1 MAQATVLVTH
11 PADRLA
17 TYFGQ
22 RAEAG
27 LRGVVQVRLN
37 PLLRDLSEEEL
48 IAAAQGCDALIAY
61 RQTPAPATLFAALP
75 QLAVFLRC
83 AMDIRN
89 VDVAAASAHGVLV
102 TRASAG
108 FNAAV
113 AEWIVAAMINLGRGF
128 VQHALT
134 YQRGEVP
141 TPAMGR
147 ELRGS
152 TLGIIGFGGIGS
164 TLGRLGLALGMQLL
178 VTTAEPVAAQPNLR
192 QVPLAELLAGA
203 DFVACL
209 APANQHTTRLIDAA
223 ALALMKPGAYFV
235 NASRG
240 ELVDEAALLAALDSG
255 HIAGC
260 ALDVGM
266 APDQMPSAFL
276 ARHPRVVA
284 TPHIG
289 GLTLPAVEHQALE
302 VVAQLQLLLQG
313 RLPDGAVNAEHATRW
328 RLWSRSA

>member
-75 QLAVFLRC
+75 KLAVFLRC
-83 AMDIRN
+83 AMDIRT

-113 AEWIVAAMINLGRGF
+113 AEWIVAAMINLGRG
-128 VQHALT
+128 
-134 YQRGEVP
+134 
-141 TPAMGR
+141 
-147 ELRGS
+147 
-152 TLGIIGFGGIGS
+152 IGS

-178 VTTAEPVAAQPNLR
+178 VTTPEPVAAQPNLR

-203 DFVACL
+203 DFIACL
-209 APANQHTTRLIDAA
+209 APAHQHTTRLIDAA
-223 ALALMKPGAYFV
+223 AFALMKPGAYFV

-266 APDQMPSAFL
+266 APDQMPSAHL
-276 ARHPRVVA
+276 ARHPRVIA

-289 GLTLPAVEHQALE
+289 GLTLPAIEHQALE
-302 VVAQLQLLLQG
+302 VVAQLQSLLQG